1 MSLSVLPHDLLTAL
15 LCGMR
20 LSGMRLCGMLV
31 RGILTGALLAAAM
44 HPAQAQE
51 DPSSLERR
59 VKAAF
64 IYKFTDY
71 VDWPEGTF
79 VRPAAPVVIGVSGDE
94 QVANELA
101 QLAAAHTADSRQVAV
116 RRLRE
121 GDPLAGLHVLFV
133 GRADSSRMLQQA
145 RTAAAQPL
153 LVVTESDGALKDG
166 AIINFMMAA
175 GRVRFEV
182 ALDNAEKRGLKLSS
196 RLLTVAQSVRTAP

>member
-1 MSLSVLPHDLLTAL
+1 MNLHALPHAL
-15 LCGMR
+15 LAALLR
-20 LSGMRLCGMLV
+20 GMLV
-31 RGILTGALLAAAM
+31 RGMLVGMLFASGM
-44 HPAQAQE
+44 HQAQAQAQAQD
-51 DPSSLERR
+51 DPSGLERR

-64 IYKFTDY
+64 IYKFPDY
-71 VDWPEGTF
+71 LDWPEGTF
-79 VRPAAPVVIGVSGDE
+79 PRAAAPVVIGVSGDE

-101 QLAAAHTADSRQVAV
+101 QLAATRTAESRQVIV

-133 GRADSSRMLQQA
+133 GRADSSRMLQLA
-145 RTAAAQPL
+145 RTSAAQPL

-166 AIINFMMAA
+166 AIINFVMAA